1 MDAIAILTD
10 DRVAK
15 LGEYLG
21 KGLAKRPACDLAG
34 IPWAAFESVYAKG
47 QDDMRL
53 FVMDTPEAVFASN
66 VDKAV
71 SRFKLDNLTKIG
83 ETPTWQ
89 ASAWLLE
96 RTCPEEFAMRQPEQS
111 PMTPVQINMS
121 IPAVKPAIEI
131 QPAKVVASSND

>member
-1 MDAIAILTD
+1 MDAIDFLTA
-10 DRVAK
+10 DRVDK

-34 IPWAAFESVYAKG
+34 IPWSAFEAVYAKG
-47 QDDMRL
+47 QDDMRV
-53 FVMDTPEAVFASN
+53 FVMDTPEAVFAAN

-71 SRFKLDNLTKIG
+71 SRFKLNNLTKIG
-83 ETPTWQ
+83 DTPTWQ

-96 RTCPEEFAMRQPEQS
+96 RTCPEEFAMRQPEQT

-131 QPAKVVASSND
+131 QPAKVVASTDD